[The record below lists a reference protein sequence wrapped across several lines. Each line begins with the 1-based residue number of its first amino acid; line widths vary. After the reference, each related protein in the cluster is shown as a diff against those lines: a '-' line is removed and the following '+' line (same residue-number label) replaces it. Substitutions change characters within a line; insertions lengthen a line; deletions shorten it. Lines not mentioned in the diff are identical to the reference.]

1 MRLDLA
7 LLEVFCT
14 VYEEGSFSK
23 AALKLRLSQPT
34 VSGHVKNLEEAVGA
48 RLLDRLPRNAGP
60 TEAGKILYRR
70 GRSILNEKEAA
81 INEMGKFLN
90 CVEGSLTV
98 CASTIPGEYLLPRL
112 ISEFHAQH
120 PGVNVEL
127 QISDSRDACN
137 KVFAGTAELGFVG
150 ARFDTV
156 GLEFRKF
163 ASDILALIMP
173 NNNEWKGIASITL
186 DDLAKKPFLSR
197 EGGSGTRAA
206 FEKAVGRELEGFNI
220 IGQFGS
226 TNAIKQGLKAGLGIS
241 VLSLLAVAPEL
252 SRAEL
257 KVIKIKGSGA
267 IRGEFFMVLN
277 SNLTTSPIVD
287 AFIDRIPDWPAT
299 MTRTA

>member
-14 VYEEGSFSK
+14 VYEEGSFSR

-34 VSGHVKNLEEAVGA
+34 ISGHVKNLEEAVGA
-48 RLLDRLPRNAGP
+48 RLLDRLPRNAAP

-70 GRSILNEKEAA
+70 GRSILNEKDAA
-81 INEMGKFLN
+81 IKELGKFLN

-98 CASTIPGEYLLPRL
+98 CASTIPGEYLLPQL
-112 ISEFHAQH
+112 IAEFHSKH
-120 PGVNVEL
+120 PGVSVEL
-127 QISDSRDACN
+127 QISDSKDVCN
-137 KVFAGTAELGFVG
+137 KVLAGTAELGFVG
-150 ARFDTV
+150 ARFDAI
-156 GLEFRKF
+156 GLEFRQF
-163 ASDILALIMP
+163 ASDTLGLIVP
-173 NNNEWKGIASITL
+173 NNDEWRRVTAITL

-206 FEKAVGRELEGFNI
+206 FERAVGRELEGFNI

-226 TNAIKQGLKAGLGIS
+226 TNAVKEGLKAGLGIS

-252 SRAEL
+252 SRGEL

-267 IRGEFFMVLN
+267 ISREFFMVLN

-287 AFIDRIPDWPAT
+287 AFIGCVPDWPAKL
-299 MTRTA
+299 TRTA